1 MSARVETWAW
11 IVQRA
16 SAAVLA
22 VGVIVHLATIVY
34 AVRAGLSAQAILART
49 QGNPWWLAF
58 YLIFVAAAAL
68 HASIGLRV
76 IAREMTPW
84 RGRSLDGVAALTASL
99 LLVAGW
105 RATLGLFT

>member
-1 MSARVETWAW
+1 VSARTETWAW

-22 VGVIVHLATIVY
+22 VGVVVHLATIVY

-49 QGNPWWLAF
+49 HGNPWWLAF

-68 HASIGLRV
+68 HAGIGLRV
-76 IAREMTPW
+76 IVREMTPW
-84 RGRSLDGVAALTASL
+84 RGRNLDGAVAVVASL
-99 LLVAGW
+99 LLIAGW
-105 RATLGLFT
+105 RAALGLFA